1 MCRLAGPI
9 SPQPL
14 GRPAKKGGG
23 LSSRRTQSS
32 RTRIR
37 GAPRF
42 GGAILADGVT
52 RSDAGRMDARGI
64 INVFWA
70 WGFPCFRGANAVF
83 TLFNLRNRRHSLVVS
98 FRKSQSRIGRSLS
111 VVDIVDIEVGRSG
124 GVIAIHVP
132 LRLRLE
138 SEGDYEVLGQ
148 LRGTPAKHRVPFVV
162 RLKPWPRFTSAEKEA
177 VHNNPS
183 LASQLRVTVECPK
196 CKATYTFQE
205 SVAPDI
211 ALPHNVNPF
220 PSSGV
225 FECEQCGQDIPLR
238 DVQGQIRDSLK
249 SRIARSRAGAS

>member
-1 MCRLAGPI
+1 M
-9 SPQPL
+9 
-14 GRPAKKGGG
+14 
-23 LSSRRTQSS
+23 SSRRTQSS
-32 RTRIR
+32 RTRTR
-37 GAPRF
+37 GAARF

-52 RSDAGRMDARGI
+52 RSDAGRIDARGI
-64 INVFWA
+64 INIFWA

-83 TLFNLRNRRHSLVVS
+83 SLFDLRKGRHTLAVS
-98 FRKSQSRIGRSLS
+98 FRKARSRIGHSLS
-111 VVDIVDIEVGRSG
+111 IVDIEVGKSG
-124 GVIAIHVP
+124 EVTSMSVP
-132 LRLRLE
+132 LRFRLE

-148 LRGTPAKHRVPFVV
+148 LKGTPATHRVPFVV

-177 VHNNPS
+177 VHNDPS
-183 LASQLRVTVECPK
+183 LASQLRATVVCPK
-196 CKATYTFQE
+196 CQATYTFQE